1 MSTSSSLGVNA
12 KSSLENSVLILD
24 VVKSRTLAELRQKY
38 RQRTQIKSVEIWKVK
53 MTASTEGKQKDA
65 KVKTTVKTVI
75 L

>member
-1 MSTSSSLGVNA
+1 MSTSSSLGVDA
-12 KSSLENSVLILD
+12 KSRVGSSVLILD

-38 RQRTQIKSVEIWKVK
+38 RQRTQNKSVEIWKVK

-65 KVKTTVKTVI
+65 KVKTAVKIVI